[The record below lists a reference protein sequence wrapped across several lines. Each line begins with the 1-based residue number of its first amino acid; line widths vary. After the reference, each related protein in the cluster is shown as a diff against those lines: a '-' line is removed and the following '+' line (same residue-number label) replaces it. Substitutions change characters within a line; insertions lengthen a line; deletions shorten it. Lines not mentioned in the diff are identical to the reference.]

1 MTIQP
6 GLRVATVQ
14 HRPVWSVGAVTL
26 KQALK
31 LPVGLVRHDDEVARG
46 AAGST

>member
-26 KQALK
+26 KQALSFA
-31 LPVGLVRHDDEVARG
+31 VGLARHGDAVAHG
-46 AAGST
+46 AARST